1 MSYAYI
7 HAHVTH
13 KHMHVGNRHTYT
25 ISHLFFLQ
33 NGTLHQLH
41 ALLYMQNGF
50 ILTLLQRGPGGGGGG
65 RGGKRREGGSDKG
78 GGGGRKGEE
87 RGEKGGGRKEG
98 RRKGAEE
105 RSNAGLPHSQLYM
118 VVY

>member
-7 HAHVTH
+7 HAHVTR
-13 KHMHVGNRHTYT
+13 KHTHVGNRHTYT

-78 GGGGRKGEE
+78 EEGGGR
-87 RGEKGGGRKEG
+87 GRKEG
-98 RRKGAEE
+98 KREGGEKRGEGREQKKEAMQV
-105 RSNAGLPHSQLYM
+105 SHTPSFTW
-118 VVY
+118 